1 MKEVIVLNNS
11 YMPIARTTIEKAI
24 CLLVLQKAISIKDTK
39 ETIKSQY
46 LVINIPEVIVLK
58 DCSYVSNIPVA
69 FSRKAVFRRDSY
81 TCQICGNNDKRTLT
95 LDHLI
100 PKNRWDEISK
110 ARNLSYGLN
119 SWENTC
125 CLCITC
131 NQKKSNKLPEEI
143 GFKFSAKQPINDFNI
158 DWDKIFST

>member
-1 MKEVIVLNNS
+1 MREVIVLNNS

-24 CLLVLQKAISIKDTK
+24 CLLVLQKAISVKDT
-39 ETIKSQY
+39 EDTVKSQY

-69 FSRKAVFRRDSY
+69 YSRKAVFRRDHH

-100 PKNRWDEISK
+100 PKTRWDEISK
-110 ARNLSYGLN
+110 ARNISYGLN

-125 CLCITC
+125 CLCISC
-131 NQKKSNKLPEEI
+131 NQKKSDKLPEEI
-143 GFKFSAKQPINDFNI
+143 GFKINAKRPMNDFNI
-158 DWDKIFST
+158 DWDRIFNT